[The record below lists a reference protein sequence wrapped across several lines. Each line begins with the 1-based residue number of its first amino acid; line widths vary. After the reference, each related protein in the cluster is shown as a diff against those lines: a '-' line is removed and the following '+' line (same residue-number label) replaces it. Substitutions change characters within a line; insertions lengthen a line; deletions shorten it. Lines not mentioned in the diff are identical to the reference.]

1 MPDPSRA
8 IYASTGRASPGRP
21 VELPTIFAAVI
32 AAPLGV
38 DSAGGVITW
47 QPTIIP
53 GVGELLGIGELRE
66 DA

>member
-1 MPDPSRA
+1 
-8 IYASTGRASPGRP
+8 